1 MLLRVWETRY
11 RQGLKIVENVN
22 EPLSWIKNEEVI
34 KEKKIRSAFI
44 NFNYSALSADLK
56 ARTFKEVYEIDNS
69 CEIVSKK

>member
-1 MLLRVWETRY
+1 MLLRDWETRY

-34 KEKKIRSAFI
+34 KEKKSDLLISTLI
-44 NFNYSALSADLK
+44 ILLLSADLK

-69 CEIVSKK
+69 CENVSKK